1 MDYKIFTN
9 IPDDA
14 KHIRYT
20 VFIDEQGF
28 DKEIDEYDDD
38 NKARHIVMYDGENA
52 IATARAFEEAPN
64 TYHIGRVAVLKEH
77 RGKGYGR
84 EVLTHLENDL
94 KNNAGAKKVTISAQ
108 LHAKGFYEAIG
119 YTVIGD
125 VYLEEGKEHIW
136 CEKAL

>member
-1 MDYKIFTN
+1 MQYKIYN
-9 IPDDA
+9 SVPDDA
-14 KHIRYT
+14 KSIRYT

-28 DKEIDEYDDD
+28 DTEIDEYDDD
-38 NKARHIVMYDGENA
+38 NKALHIVLYDNDKA
-52 IATARAFEEAPN
+52 IATARAFEEEKDI
-64 TYHIGRVAVLKEH
+64 YHIGRVAVLKEL

-84 EVLTHLENDL
+84 EVLEHFEEYL
-94 KNNAGAKKVTISAQ
+94 KNDIQAKKITISAQ
-108 LHAKGFYEAIG
+108 LHAKGFYEALG